1 MNISILRK
9 VLTLCLN
16 SAWQPIGYKNV
27 QDSICDL
34 CGDSYQGLNITYGKT
49 SDGDW
54 DLDNVLTMDPMNWDE
69 WIDLPIRDID
79 FFIRSATLKV
89 RIPTIIIATNFNKM
103 PKNKPKLTKNNIKL
117 RDRGICQYTGKKLK
131 SNQGNVDHV
140 IPISKGGANT
150 WHNMVYCSKEINQKK
165 GDKLPEEIGLSLIKS
180 PKEPSPK
187 PASDTIKIP
196 MHKDWMYFLR

>member
-1 MNISILRK
+1 MNILGK

-34 CGDSYQGLNITYGKT
+34 YGDNYQALNLTYDQ
-49 SDGDW
+49 SADGTW
-54 DLDNVLTMDPMNWDE
+54 DLNTILTMDPVGWNE
-69 WIDLPIRDID
+69 WTNLPIRDFD
-79 FFIRSATLKV
+79 FYIRAATQKI
-89 RIPTIIIATNFNKM
+89 RIPTIIVATNFSKM

-180 PKEPSPK
+180 PKEPIPK
-187 PASDTIKIP
+187 PASETIKKP
-196 MHKDWMYFLR
+196 MHRDWMYFLR